1 MGLDLDKALYEYGK
15 SDYYPFHMPGHK
27 RRFCPETMNN
37 PYLVDITEIDGFD
50 NLHHAE
56 GILLDAQRRASEV
69 YGAMESFYLVNGSTA
84 GILSAVSAAV
94 PRGGTLLMARNC
106 HKAAYH
112 AAYLRQLQLAYLVP
126 EAEQNLGLNGGISP
140 EKVKEMLKKHP
151 ETKAVLITS
160 PTYDGVVSDVEEIA
174 RTVHAYDIPLIVD
187 EAHGAHFAFSE
198 YFPVS
203 ALALGADV
211 VIQSL
216 HKTLPCMT
224 QTAVLHRNSS
234 RVSAELLR
242 RFLGIYQSS
251 SPSYVFMAGIDA
263 CMRWLEQEGKKR
275 FEEYTARLQDFREK
289 MRGLRNIRL
298 LSPEDVQ
305 GQGDV
310 FSLDL
315 SKLLITGAGNLD
327 GSKLSCILLD
337 KYHLQMEMAAPG
349 YALALSSVMDTEEG
363 FRRLGDALFEIDNAI
378 SRSGEGQERIAS
390 ARWNP
395 PPGLPLPAAAVSEAM
410 ESPWEAIPLMESGG
424 RISAEF
430 LYLYPPG
437 SPCLVPGEYITEEL
451 LQNVREWEQ
460 MGLDIQGP
468 DDYNLKRIRV
478 MKEQRK

>member
-1 MGLDLDKALYEYGK
+1 MGLYLDKALYEYGK

-27 RRFCPETMNN
+27 RRFCPEAMKN

-56 GILLDAQRRASEV
+56 GILLEAQRRAARI
-69 YGAMESFYLVNGSTA
+69 YGAKESFYLVNGSTA

-112 AAYLRQLQLAYLVP
+112 GAFLRQLQVRYLVP
-126 EAEQNLGLNGGISP
+126 EAEESIGLNGGISP
-140 EKVKEMLKKHP
+140 VQVEEMLEKYP
-151 ETKAVLITS
+151 EIKAVLITS
-160 PTYDGVVSDVEEIA
+160 PTYDGVVSDVKKIA
-174 RTVHAYDIPLIVD
+174 RAAHARGVPLIVD
-187 EAHGAHFAFSE
+187 EAHGAHFHFAD

-203 ALALGADV
+203 ALELGADV

-224 QTAVLHRNSS
+224 QTAILHRNSG
-234 RVSAELLR
+234 RIPEALLR

-251 SPSYVFMAGIDA
+251 SPSYVFMAGMDA
-263 CMRWLEQEGKKR
+263 CMGWLELEGKKR
-275 FEEYTARLQDFREK
+275 FEEYTIRLQNFRREMK
-289 MRGLRNIRL
+289 GLKNIRL
-298 LSPEDVQ
+298 LTSDDIQ
-305 GQGDV
+305 GQGNI

-315 SKLLITGAGNLD
+315 SKILITSGDIGMDGNELAH
-327 GSKLSCILLD
+327 ILLD

-363 FRRLGDALFEIDNAI
+363 FKRLSKALFELDNAV
-378 SRSGEGQERIAS
+378 SQREKPGECS
-390 ARWNP
+390 PSVRWNP
-395 PPGLPLPAAAVSEAM
+395 LPQIPSQAVTISDAM
-410 ESPWEAIPLMESGG
+410 ESEWEVISLEESSG

-437 SPCLVPGEYITEEL
+437 IPHLVPGEYITGEL
-451 LQNVREWEQ
+451 LQKVREWEQ

-468 DDYNLKRIRV
+468 EDYNLKKIRV
-478 MKEQRK
+478 MKE